1 MIVNDFNKGNQLFP
15 DYQMI
20 KRENPSQIDFERVFS
35 SDIKLFDEIINESF
49 EMMKSERKNRPP
61 HFRNRNW
68 HADTLN
74 SNIQG
79 KLIESYGGLVKWAGG
94 RFFVKMNGKIFYFKK
109 LDSKTKMPSHIKTR
123 NANKLMNNY
132 ATLFE
137 EANPIIWIGYCVDS
151 SWSNLTGIYAAS
163 IDENVIN
170 WITDL
175 SNFDSD
181 SSVVYTLNKID
192 PDGDSVSKPLVTIKS
207 RIAKA
212 E

>member
-1 MIVNDFNKGNQLFP
+1 MVSNVFNKGNQLFP

-20 KRENPSQIDFERVFS
+20 KRENPSQMDFEQVFS
-35 SDIKLFDEIINESF
+35 SDIKVFGEIITESF
-49 EMMKSERKNRPP
+49 EMMKNERKYRPP

-79 KLIESYGGLVKWAGG
+79 KLIERYGGLVKWDGG
-94 RFFVKMNGKIFYFKK
+94 RFFLKMNGKIFYFKK
-109 LDSKTKMPSHIKTR
+109 LDEKTKLPSHIKTK
-123 NANKLMNNY
+123 NSTKLMHNY

-137 EANPIIWIGYCVDS
+137 DANPIIWIGYCVDS
-151 SWSNLTGIYAAS
+151 SWSNLTGIYAES

-175 SNFDSD
+175 SGFDSD
-181 SSVVYTLNKID
+181 SSIVYTINKND
-192 PDGDSVSKPLVTIKS
+192 PTGGPTSRPLVSIKS
-207 RIAKA
+207 GIAKA

>member
-1 MIVNDFNKGNQLFP
+1 MHLNSKNKSNQLFP

-35 SDIKLFDEIINESF
+35 SEIKSFVEIISESF
-49 EMMKSERKNRPP
+49 ELLKSEKATRPP
-61 HFRNRNW
+61 HYRNRNW
-68 HADTLN
+68 CADTLN

-79 KLIESYGGLVKWAGG
+79 KLIEKFGRQVKWADG
-94 RFFVKMNGKIFYFKK
+94 RFFLRLNGKSLFFKK
-109 LDSKTKMPSHIKTR
+109 LDNRTKMPSHIKTR
-123 NANKLMNNY
+123 NSNKLVNNY

-137 EANPIIWIGYCVDS
+137 EANPIIWIGYCVNDT
-151 SWSNLTGIYAAS
+151 WSDLIGIYAVS
-163 IDENVIN
+163 IDENSIN

-175 SNFDSD
+175 SNFYDAL
-181 SSVVYTLNKID
+181 SVDEQT
-192 PDGDSVSKPLVTIKS
+192 VSIEQELPVRKSLVRIKR

>member
-1 MIVNDFNKGNQLFP
+1 MIQNVFNKGNQLFP

-20 KRENPSQIDFERVFS
+20 KRENPSQMDFKQVFS
-35 SDIKLFDEIINESF
+35 SDIKLFGEIITESF
-49 EMMKSERKNRPP
+49 EMTKSEKQKRPP

-68 HADTLN
+68 HANTFN

-79 KLIESYGGLVKWAGG
+79 KLIDQYGGLVKLQGG
-94 RFFVKMNGKIFYFKK
+94 RFFLKLNGSIFYFKK

-151 SWSNLTGIYAAS
+151 SCSNLTGIYAVS
-163 IDENVIN
+163 IDENAIN

-175 SNFDSD
+175 SDFDSNA
-181 SSVVYTLNKID
+181 SIVYTISKND
-192 PDGDSVSKPLVTIKS
+192 PDGGPTNKPLVSIKS
-207 RIAKA
+207 GIAKA

>member
-1 MIVNDFNKGNQLFP
+1 MVENEFRKGNQLFP

-20 KRENPSQIDFERVFS
+20 KRENPSQMDFEQVFS
-35 SDIKLFDEIINESF
+35 SDNKLFGEIINDSF
-49 EMMKSERKNRPP
+49 EMMKNEMLNRPP

-79 KLIESYGGLVKWAGG
+79 KLIDMYGGLVKMKGG
-94 RFFVKMNGKIFYFKK
+94 RFFLKMNGKILYFKK
-109 LDSKTKMPSHIKTR
+109 LDSKTKKPSHVKTW

-175 SNFDSD
+175 SNYNSD
-181 SSVVYTLNKID
+181 SSEVYSINKIGPDLD
-192 PDGDSVSKPLVTIKS
+192 PVSKSLVTIKT
-207 RIAKA
+207 RLEKA